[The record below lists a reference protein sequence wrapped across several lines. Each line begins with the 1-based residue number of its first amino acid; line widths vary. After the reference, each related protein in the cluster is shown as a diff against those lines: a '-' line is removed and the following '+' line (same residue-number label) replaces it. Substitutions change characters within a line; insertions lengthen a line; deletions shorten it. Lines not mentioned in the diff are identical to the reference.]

1 MQAYIYLFAYYYSQ
15 FIFQVHVWEIW
26 DFEKTMKIL
35 NFRYFK
41 ICGQGIMTFVI
52 MTLIL
57 QLLNS
62 ISYIYLLE
70 KSSKGK
76 AYL

>member
-1 MQAYIYLFAYYYSQ
+1 
-15 FIFQVHVWEIW
+15 
-26 DFEKTMKIL
+26 MKIL
-35 NFRYFK
+35 KFRYFK
-41 ICGQGIMTFVI
+41 ICRQGIMTFVI

-76 AYL
+76 VYL